1 MTQAAFSSRILN
13 ASRVALAAVDTDYWV
28 VDKGPAMIQ
37 ALTLQMTGGQDIA
50 TTDAYSHAWY
60 YYNESLPLNG
70 MGLSSDTNPQTDVS
84 NQVGSVTPLV
94 NGSTVTAANKRATT
108 DGNSVD
114 SLKELLNNAGA
125 SSQAPAVTILSGQNS
140 ESQCAFNVRNVK
152 DRDGAV
158 IGFSMRTAI
167 AIGGGA
173 ETPFLAKLR
182 FPKPHAKPVE
192 KFPMPRLRAGGVG
205 RR

>member
-1 MTQAAFSSRILN
+1 MTQAAFSSRVLN

-28 VDKGPAMIQ
+28 MDKGPSMIHCL
-37 ALTLQMTGGQDIA
+37 ALEMTGGQTLA
-50 TTDAYSHAWY
+50 TTDAYSHAWF
-60 YYNESLPLNG
+60 YYNPALPLNG
-70 MGLSSDTNPQTDVS
+70 LGTSTDTRPETDVS
-84 NQVGSVTPLV
+84 NVTTGTGLV
-94 NGSTVTAANKRATT
+94 WGTVVTTANKRCTT
-108 DGNSVD
+108 NGSSIDA
-114 SLKELLNNAGA
+114 LKEITNTGQA
-125 SSQAPAVTILSGQNS
+125 SSDAPNPAIASGQNS
-140 ESQCAFNVRNVK
+140 ESQLGFNVRGVK

-158 IGFSMRTAI
+158 IQFSMRTAI

-182 FPKPHAKPVE
+182 FPKPHAKPVA